1 MKKTDCHGC
10 AFRIESQTV
19 PQAHVS
25 LGGVRAGESSFLKEN
40 KMMAVTTGVQH
51 IGLAVSK
58 LEESAAFF
66 TKILGWEEVKRRAD
80 YPAIFVRDNAL
91 TITLWKTQTDDPV
104 EFNRKTNV
112 GLHHLALRV
121 ENKADLFQLLE
132 VLKAN
137 QIEIEFEPTV
147 IREGP
152 SMHMMCYDPSGI
164 RIEFYYPGQG

>member
-1 MKKTDCHGC
+1 MSACDCHGC

-25 LGGVRAGESSFLKEN
+25 LGGAQAGESNFLKEN

-66 TKILGWEEVKRRAD
+66 TKILGWEEVKRRED

-137 QIEIEFEPTV
+137 QIEIEFAQNV
-147 IREGP
+147 IQQPQSVTMITDDTSGRRVEF
-152 SMHMMCYDPSGI
+152 YDPV
-164 RIEFYYPGQG
+164 QG